1 MNIMLT
7 SLVIMLLALK
17 MFCFL
22 VIKNYSVKLIIV
34 IPLAVQLGI
43 ALLRPAISVLFSYG
57 FGALGAQSLYFLI
70 VLGQADFRM

>member
-34 IPLAVQLGI
+34 IPSNLLLSNVKEMSNRYLQPSLAFTFYEKMTQKLK
-43 ALLRPAISVLFSYG
+43 
-57 FGALGAQSLYFLI
+57 I
-70 VLGQADFRM
+70 VKVNLSG